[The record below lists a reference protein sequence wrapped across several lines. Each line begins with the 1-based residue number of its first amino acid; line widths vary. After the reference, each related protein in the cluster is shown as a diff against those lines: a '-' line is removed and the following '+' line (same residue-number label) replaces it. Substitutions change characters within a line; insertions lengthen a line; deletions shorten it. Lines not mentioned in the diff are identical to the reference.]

1 MSNTRSLVVT
11 LVQLE
16 GHDVA
21 VHCHVT
27 FPGLLTQ
34 ESYNLSQRVPGPDE
48 IEDWRDWARQA
59 VAALCEVL

>member
-21 VHCHVT
+21 VNGHVT

-34 ESYNLSQRVPGPDE
+34 ENYNISLRVPGPDE
-48 IEDWRDWARQA
+48 DEDWRDWARQA